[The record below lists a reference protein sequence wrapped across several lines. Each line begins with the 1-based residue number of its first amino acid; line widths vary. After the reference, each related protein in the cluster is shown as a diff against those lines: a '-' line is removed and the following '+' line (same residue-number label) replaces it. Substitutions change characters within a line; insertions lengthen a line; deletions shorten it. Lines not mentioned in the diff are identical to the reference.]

1 MRLVYISSKGLRVI
15 DLVEVEVD
23 EDEVVLWDRFESI
36 VMKTDWLCKVAW
48 KY

>member
-36 VMKTDWLCKVAW
+36 VMKTDWLGKVV
-48 KY
+48 